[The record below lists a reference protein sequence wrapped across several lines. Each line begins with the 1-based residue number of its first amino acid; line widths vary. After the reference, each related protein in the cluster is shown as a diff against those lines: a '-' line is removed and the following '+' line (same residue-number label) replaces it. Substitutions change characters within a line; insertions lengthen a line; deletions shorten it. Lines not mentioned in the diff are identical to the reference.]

1 MNNLKKIGLTA
12 LAGSLAVTSANAV
25 DYSLSGDAIIKMTSR
40 DNPAGTEANNGK
52 GIGVDTDL
60 YFNASGELDNG
71 FTVAFFQ
78 AANTDGTW
86 ANSSSQV
93 TIGMGSMGTLQINN
107 IAGAKANG
115 IDDVMP
121 FAYEETWD
129 ATDGTAHRADFF
141 GSSTGSG
148 SVDYRIPAQ
157 EMMGVTINASI
168 TLDPN
173 ADVGATTAGGP
184 GASTV
189 SGTAYTLELAHES
202 GLSVGLGTETIENGG
217 AVSATSTG
225 GDEDNATGYVK
236 YAMGPLTVG
245 YQESYQN
252 NANGAEDKEGE
263 MWGIAY
269 TAGDISVSYGESAF
283 QNHGLAGSTVVETE
297 MDSIQIAY
305 TMGAMTISA
314 ATFETSNAAGIAGR
328 TFEESEIAVSFAF

>member
-314 ATFETSNAAGIAGR
+314 ATFETTNAAGIAGR
-328 TFEESEIAVSFAF
+328 TFEESELAVSFAF

>member
-78 AANTDGTW
+78 AANTDASW

-129 ATDGTAHRADFF
+129 ATDGADHRADFF
-141 GSSTGSG
+141 GASTASG
-148 SVDYRIPAQ
+148 SVDYRIPTQ
-157 EMMGVTINASI
+157 EMMGLSINASV

-173 ADVGATTAGGP
+173 SDIGATAAGGP

-189 SGTAYTLELAHES
+189 SGTAFTLELAHES
-202 GLSVGLGTETIENGG
+202 GVSVGFGTETIDNGG
-217 AVSATSTG
+217 AVSTTSTG
-225 GDEDNATGYVK
+225 GDEESATGYIK

-245 YQESYQN
+245 YQESYQDS
-252 NANGAEDKEGE
+252 ANGAEDKEGE
-263 MWGIAY
+263 MMGISY
-269 TAGDISVSYGESAF
+269 SAGDVSVSYGESTYS
-283 QNHGLAGSTVVETE
+283 NAGVSDTASVSTD

-305 TMGAMTISA
+305 TVGAMTISA

-328 TFEESEIAVSFAF
+328 TFEENELAVSFAF

>member
-25 DYSLSGDAIIKMTSR
+25 DYSLTGDAIIKMTSR

-52 GIGVDTDL
+52 GVGVDTDL

-71 FTVAFFQ
+71 FTVAFFS
-78 AANTDGTW
+78 AVDTNGAYT
-86 ANSSSQV
+86 NSSSQV
-93 TIGMGSMGTLQINN
+93 TVGMGSMGTLQINN

-129 ATDGTAHRADFF
+129 ATDGTAHGAHFF
-141 GSSTGSG
+141 GSSTASG

-157 EMMGVTINASI
+157 EMMGVTINASV

-202 GLSVGLGTETIENGG
+202 GLSVGFGTETIENGG

-252 NANGAEDKEGE
+252 SANGAEDNEGE
-263 MWGIAY
+263 AWGVAY

-283 QNHGLAGSTVVETE
+283 QNHGLAGSDLIETE
-297 MDSIQIAY
+297 MDSIQVAY

-314 ATFETSNAAGIAGR
+314 ATFETTNAAGIAGR
-328 TFEESEIAVSFAF
+328 TFEENELAVSFAF

>member
-1 MNNLKKIGLTA
+1 MNNFKKIGLTA

-78 AANTDGTW
+78 AANTDASW

-93 TIGMGSMGTLQINN
+93 TIGMGSMGTLQVNN

-141 GSSTGSG
+141 GASTGSG

-328 TFEESEIAVSFAF
+328 TFEENELAVSFAF